1 MKDLI
6 EQSIALLKSLIETPS
21 FSGEEDGTAA
31 LLAQWFKQRQIPFHQ
46 IGHTVFATS
55 AHFDS
60 DKPTLL
66 LNSHHDTVRP
76 NKGYTLDPFTSSTVD
91 GKLYGLGSNDA
102 GGALVSLLAAFTHFF
117 GQEELNYNL
126 LFVASVEEET
136 AGPNSLRGILNQLP
150 PIDLAIVGEPTGMQL
165 AVAEKGLIVLD
176 AVIEGTSGHAAHPN
190 SDNPIYKLPEV
201 LTWFEQYRF
210 DKTSEILGP
219 VKMTVTQLKAG
230 SQHNVVP
237 ASVHLVIDVR
247 VNDAYTNQEI
257 FDLLTQ
263 NAPCSLAPRS
273 LHLNSS
279 SIPLSNPLVMAG
291 KALGRNT
298 YGSPTLSDM
307 AALTCPSLKMG
318 PGDSTRSHQADEF
331 IYLQEIQEAIP
342 LYIQLLEQIL

>member
-31 LLAQWFKQRQIPFHQ
+31 LFAQWFKQRQIPFHQ
-46 IGHTVFATS
+46 IGHTVYATS
-55 AHFDS
+55 AHFDPN
-60 DKPTLL
+60 KPTLL

-76 NKGYTLDPFTSSTVD
+76 NKGYTHDPFTASTAD

-102 GGALVSLLAAFTHFF
+102 GGALVSLLAAFTHFY
-117 GQEELNYNL
+117 GQEDLNYNL

-165 AVAEKGLIVLD
+165 AIAEKGLIVLD

-201 LTWFEQYRF
+201 LTWFEQYCF
-210 DKTSEILGP
+210 DKTSDVLGP
-219 VKMTVTQLKAG
+219 VKMTVTQLQAG

-263 NAPCSLAPRS
+263 NAPCSLTPRS

-279 SIPLSNPLVMAG
+279 SIPMSHPLVMAG

>member
-21 FSGEEDGTAA
+21 FSGEEGGTAA

-46 IGHTVFATS
+46 IGHTVYATS

-76 NKGYTLDPFTSSTVD
+76 NKGYIRDPYKASTVD

-102 GGALVSLLAAFTHFF
+102 GGALVSLLATFTHFY
-117 GQEELNYNL
+117 GQKDLNYNL

-165 AVAEKGLIVLD
+165 AIAEKGLIVLD
-176 AVIEGTSGHAAHPN
+176 AVVEGTSGHAAHPN

-219 VKMTVTQLKAG
+219 VKMTVTQLQAG

-263 NAPCSLAPRS
+263 NAPCSLTPRS
-273 LHLNSS
+273 LHLNST
-279 SIPLSNPLVMAG
+279 SIPLSHPLVKAG
-291 KALGRNT
+291 RALGRST

>member
-31 LLAQWFKQRQIPFHQ
+31 LLAQWFKQRQITFHQ
-46 IGHTVFATS
+46 IGYTVYATS

-76 NKGYTLDPFTSSTVD
+76 NKGYTLDPFAASTVD

-102 GGALVSLLAAFTHFF
+102 GGALVSLLAAFTHFY
-117 GQEELNYNL
+117 GQEDLNYNL

-165 AVAEKGLIVLD
+165 AIAEKGLIVLD
-176 AVIEGTSGHAAHPN
+176 AVVEGTSGHAAHPN

-210 DKTSEILGP
+210 DKTSEVLGP
-219 VKMTVTQLKAG
+219 VKMTVTQLQAG

-263 NAPCSLAPRS
+263 NAPCSLTPRS

-279 SIPLSNPLVMAG
+279 SIPMSHPLVKAG
-291 KALGRNT
+291 KNLGRNT